1 MITSLPSFIQTFKQA
16 EQTVAD
22 FKKAIKIRIDEQ
34 PVKCSTLKLF
44 IRAYI
49 QSEDADVA
57 LAAKIATLIHN
68 GWLTLNAGDK
78 LPDNW
83 TESFDSVND
92 DTAQLH
98 FVQRIDN
105 NYSGQTLIVYFENNT
120 IDIISYL
127 DGFAMTTPQPKEKT
141 ND

>member
-1 MITSLPSFIQTFKQA
+1 MPTNLQIFIRDFKQA

-22 FKKAIKIRIDEQ
+22 FKEAIKTHVLSQQI
-34 PVKCSTLKLF
+34 KSHTLKMFL
-44 IRAYI
+44 RAYT

-57 LAAKIATLIHN
+57 LAAKIASLIN
-68 GWLTLNAGDK
+68 DGWLTLDAGDK

-83 TESFDSVND
+83 TENFDSVSD

-98 FVQRIDN
+98 FVQRIGN
-105 NYSGQTLIVYFENNT
+105 NYSGQTLYVQFKDDT
-120 IDIISYL
+120 LRLISYM
-127 DGFAMTTPQPKEKT
+127 DGFAMTTPKPKGKN